1 MNRRYR
7 RTIIAANLKMNK
19 TATETKALCEEM
31 KALLPKNKWCDVV
44 VCAPFVNIATAMRVF
59 RDTRISVGAQNVH
72 YEESGAYTGEVSA
85 AMLADVGVKYAIIG
99 HSERRR
105 MFGESDIVVNKK
117 LNAVLKTGMNA
128 IVCVGETQAQR
139 EMGVTMDV
147 IATQVKS
154 ALHNVSAQQLKNVVI
169 AYEPV
174 WAIGTGLAAT
184 AQEANEVCAHIRSVV
199 RGLYGARAARAMTI
213 QYGGSMNGKNAAEL
227 LAQPDID
234 GGLIGGASL
243 VAEDFMKI
251 IDAANQ

>member
-1 MNRRYR
+1 MNF
-7 RTIIAANLKMNK
+7 TPAEAKAFIEEIKPLVAGKNGCDIIF
-19 TATETKALCEEM
+19 
-31 KALLPKNKWCDVV
+31 
-44 VCAPFVNIATAMRVF
+44 CAPYVDIAPAMEAAKGS
-59 RDTRISVGAQNVH
+59 DIKIGAENVH
-72 YEESGAYTGEVSA
+72 FAEKGAYTGEVSA
-85 AMLADVGVKYAIIG
+85 KMLTSMGVEYVIIG

-105 MFGESDIVVNKK
+105 MFGESDLVVNKK
-117 LNAVLKTGMNA
+117 LAAVLKTGMNA

-139 EMGVTMDV
+139 EMGVTME
-147 IATQVKS
+147 IITAQVKS
-154 ALHNVSAQQLKNVVI
+154 ALHGVTPQQLRNVVI

-184 AQEANEVCAHIRSVV
+184 AEEANEVCAQIRAVV

>member
-7 RTIIAANLKMNK
+7 RTIIAANFKMNK
-19 TATETKALCEEM
+19 TSAETKALCEEI
-31 KALLPKNKWCDVV
+31 KALLPKSKWCDIV
-44 VCAPFVNIATAMRVF
+44 VCPPFVNIAAAMRVF
-59 RDTRISVGAQNVH
+59 RDTRIAVGAQK
-72 YEESGAYTGEVSA
+72 
-85 AMLADVGVKYAIIG
+85 LA
-99 HSERRR
+99 
-105 MFGESDIVVNKK
+105 
-117 LNAVLKTGMNA
+117 AVLKTGMNA

-139 EMGVTMDV
+139 EMGVTME
-147 IATQVKS
+147 IITTQVKS
-154 ALHNVSAQQLKNVVI
+154 ALHGVTPQQLRNVVI

-184 AQEANEVCAHIRSVV
+184 AEEANEVCAQIRAVV

>member
-1 MNRRYR
+1 
-7 RTIIAANLKMNK
+7 
-19 TATETKALCEEM
+19 
-31 KALLPKNKWCDVV
+31 
-44 VCAPFVNIATAMRVF
+44 MRVF
-59 RDTRISVGAQNVH
+59 RDTRIAVGAQNVH

-85 AMLADVGVKYAIIG
+85 LMLADVGVKYVIIG

-105 MFGESDIVVNKK
+105 MFGESDLVVNKK
-117 LNAVLKTGMNA
+117 LAAVLKTGMNA

-139 EMGVTMDV
+139 EMGVTME
-147 IATQVKS
+147 IITAQVKS
-154 ALHNVSAQQLKNVVI
+154 ALHGVTPQQLRNVVI

-184 AQEANEVCAHIRSVV
+184 AEEANE
-199 RGLYGARAARAMTI
+199 
-213 QYGGSMNGKNAAEL
+213 
-227 LAQPDID
+227 D